1 VPDPGKV
8 FMFARSSAIGFY
20 SSLASQL
27 PHVKT
32 GDDGDNSKNSFF
44 DKKNRRQ
51 SSGFNHMI
59 YQV

>member
-1 VPDPGKV
+1 VVPDPGKV
-8 FMFARSSAIGFY
+8 FMFERSSAIGFY

-44 DKKNRRQ
+44 
-51 SSGFNHMI
+51 
-59 YQV
+59 